1 LPESFTSS
9 VRQPLGVGV
18 DQVASRCISREPVE
32 AGRGTPLAVQ
42 RRPGRADRDV
52 DVLGAAVRHERPRP
66 AGVRVLRLER
76 PPDSA
81 STDLPPMS
89 IWNRSM
95 DRRYAAPA
103 ALPCPILR
111 LTMTSSGGSAVPG
124 PGRLSKAS

>member
-1 LPESFTSS
+1 VYGFCDSN
-9 VRQPLGVGV
+9 VR
-18 DQVASRCISREPVE
+18 
-32 AGRGTPLAVQ
+32 
-42 RRPGRADRDV
+42 
-52 DVLGAAVRHERPRP
+52 
-66 AGVRVLRLER
+66 
-76 PPDSA
+76 PDSA

-124 PGRLSKAS
+124 PGRVESVLNAVPDE